1 MLNPLHILAS
11 IVAISALLAASAVL
25 TSLPAS
31 ADSNAKGNDDSIKV
45 KERCGRCWVVQPGET
60 YQTTINDDGQL
71 VKLSCTIQTKN
82 VNGHIGMACDEL
94 N

>member
-1 MLNPLHILAS
+1 MDHVYAIAA
-11 IVAISALLAASAVL
+11 IVAISALLGVSAML
-25 TSLPAS
+25 SSLSALADPAL
-31 ADSNAKGNDDSIKV
+31 KV
-45 KERCGRCWVVQPGET
+45 KPRCGRCWVVQPGET
-60 YQTTINDDGQL
+60 YQTTVNDDGQL